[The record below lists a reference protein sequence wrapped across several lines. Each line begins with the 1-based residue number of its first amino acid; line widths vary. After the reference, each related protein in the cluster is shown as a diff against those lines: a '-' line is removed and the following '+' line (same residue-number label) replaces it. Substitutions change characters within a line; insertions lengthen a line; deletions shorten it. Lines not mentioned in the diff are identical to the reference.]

1 MIQSSIFYIEYTQF
15 KKCPGSLEGV
25 LKITFLPHPLEC
37 TENVMK
43 QNMRHG
49 EAKCWCCPVRNGS
62 PQRAKGSM
70 WLISALSSKQHEA
83 VCTTIQELSSDW
95 TTPGWMEDDPWEY
108 IVSPVTESLRECS
121 FRYPMQWD
129 HTERWSPH
137 TTCGN
142 ERPVP
147 VSPGGCYIAAPA
159 NDSSTGVFT
168 VSVCFLAVHRCSG

>member
-1 MIQSSIFYIEYTQF
+1 MLWSRTWGMVRLSVGVVQLGMEAHRGQRDQCDWFLLFLASS
-15 KKCPGSLEGV
+15 
-25 LKITFLPHPLEC
+25 
-37 TENVMK
+37 
-43 QNMRHG
+43 MRQC
-49 EAKCWCCPVRNGS
+49 APPIW
-62 PQRAKGSM
+62 
-70 WLISALSSKQHEA
+70 
-83 VCTTIQELSSDW
+83 ELSSDW
-95 TTPGWMEDDPWEY
+95 TTPGRMEDDPWEY

-147 VSPGGCYIAAPA
+147 ISPGGCYIAAPA

-168 VSVCFLAVHRCSG
+168 VSVCFLAVHGYSGYDWLS